1 MTAAGGSDVVLLMVS
16 GVAVVIITLRVM
28 ARAYRIKQQ
37 ALKQQPAAKVA
48 PRRSSSRPG
57 VGVHSVFSMKE
68 CESVGLSGLRD
79 VLEELDSG
87 SSRHTK
93 VLVSPLG

>member
-37 ALKQQPAAKVA
+37 ALEQQPAAKVA
-48 PRRSSSRPG
+48 PPKEQQSARSRRALSVLDEG
-57 VGVHSVFSMKE
+57 V
-68 CESVGLSGLRD
+68 
-79 VLEELDSG
+79 
-87 SSRHTK
+87 
-93 VLVSPLG
+93 